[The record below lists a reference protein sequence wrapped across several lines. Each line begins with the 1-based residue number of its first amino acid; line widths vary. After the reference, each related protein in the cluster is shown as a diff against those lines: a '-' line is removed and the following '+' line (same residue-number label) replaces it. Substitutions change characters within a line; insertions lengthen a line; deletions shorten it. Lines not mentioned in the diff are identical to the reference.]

1 MTLAA
6 PELRPALAGRH
17 APQQAGELRVLAARL
32 SDAAERFAS
41 AARRLGTRTSR
52 LADAWNGDAADAAL
66 HDLASL
72 QVGALAAADAHA
84 DAAEVLLACAAR
96 LDDAEATWLRAEA
109 LERQDAIERAARA
122 TTAVIAPF
130 EAESSPLRLQ
140 ARRLADQAQADAEE
154 ALARASGQL
163 HDLADL
169 ADRAVVPRVAR
180 LTAADQVSG
189 LGRGAVNAVWGSAV
203 TVAGLSLPRLLADP
217 KGWREQVRGLRD
229 GASYA
234 ITHPSDAGRAA
245 IGWDQLQA
253 GRYGEWA
260 GGFVPDLLSGAFTG
274 GALPMARRGA
284 DLADDLDD
292 LADDIDD
299 LQRVHGRGLDSNA
312 GGPVEPGPHL
322 PAGYVTHVENLTPER
337 RRHILDGDLEGPGG
351 GHRPGTGRPGKT
363 EFPAHWTDDEIITR
377 VMQTARAPQRGFW
390 NTDHKKF
397 NVFAEY
403 DGVTVLVS
411 VNRKGKVMTAYP
423 LPGGKG
429 VVKNP

>member
-17 APQQAGELRVLAARL
+17 APQQSDELRVLAARL
-32 SDAAERFAS
+32 SAAGERFTS
-41 AARRLGTRTSR
+41 AGRRLGTRTAG
-52 LADAWNGDAADAAL
+52 LADAWDGAAASAAL
-66 HDLASL
+66 QDLEAL
-72 QVGALAAADAHA
+72 QQRALAAADAHL
-84 DAAEVLLACAAR
+84 DASQVLLACAAR
-96 LDDAEATWLRAEA
+96 LDAAGATWQRAEA
-109 LERQDAIERAARA
+109 LERQDAMERAARA
-122 TTAVIAPF
+122 TTTVIAPF
-130 EAESSPLRLQ
+130 EADSSPLRLQ
-140 ARRLADQAQADAEE
+140 ARRLAEQASSEAGE
-154 ALARASGQL
+154 ALARADARL
-163 HDLADL
+163 RDLAE
-169 ADRAVVPRVAR
+169 RAAVAPVAR
-180 LTAADQVSG
+180 LSAADQVRG
-189 LGRGAVNAVWGSAV
+189 LGQGAVNAVWGSVV

-217 KGWREQVRGLRD
+217 DGWREQVRGLRD

-234 ITHPSDAGRAA
+234 ISHPGEAGRAA
-245 IGWDQLQA
+245 IGWDQLQS

-292 LADDIDD
+292 LADDVDD

-312 GGPVEPGPHL
+312 GGPVEPAPHL
-322 PAGYVTHVENLTPER
+322 PAGYVTRIEDLTPER
-337 RRHILDGDLEGPGG
+337 RRHILDGDPDGRGG
-351 GHRPGTGRPGKT
+351 GHRPGTGRGGKT
-363 EFPAHWTDDEIITR
+363 EFPAHWTDDEIISR

-411 VNRKGKVMTAYP
+411 VSRQGKVVTAYP

-429 VVKNP
+429 VVKNR